1 MSVANK
7 LKALPGHTKITLVV
21 AVVLFVAL
29 LIVNQPLKTA
39 SAPQGIVSFQLAG
52 TAAHAQG
59 ILRSWQA
66 EGIAWAKA
74 SLWLDL
80 VFVPA
85 YLLLLVQLTQQLTK
99 DRPGVRERIGARWI
113 YTLFLMAG
121 LSDTAENILL
131 LNNFDPPTDMISLTA
146 TILSLAKFTG
156 LILGAAGLVVIRAA
170 RRHPLVND

>member
-1 MSVANK
+1 MSFVNG
-7 LKALPGHTKITLVV
+7 LTALPRQTRLTLII

-29 LIVNQPLKTA
+29 LLINQPLKTD

-52 TAAHAQG
+52 TAEHAQD
-59 ILRSWQA
+59 ILRSWYA
-66 EGIAWAKA
+66 EGMAWAKA

-80 VFVPA
+80 LFIPA
-85 YLLLLVQLTQQLTK
+85 YLFLLIQLTRRLTR
-99 DRPGVRERIGARWI
+99 DRPGVRERTGARWVFA
-113 YTLFLMAG
+113 LFLAAG

-131 LNNFDPPTDMISLTA
+131 LNNLDSPTDIISLSA
-146 TILSLAKFTG
+146 TIFALAKFTG